1 LNGLRFYGT
10 GCLFAL
16 ALLVCGIYSASV
28 TADEGD
34 GLITELKV
42 AYIFNFTRFIE
53 WPEAPADRPFVIGV
67 IDDPAMAEQL
77 RILEREGKRVGKRS
91 IAVRGYASPDMPD
104 SCEILFVGA
113 AASNRLEAIIQ
124 RTAGKSMLLVG
135 DTPGYADRG
144 VAIELFRKPDIFR
157 KTDKLRFR
165 INPSALKDR
174 GLEVS
179 AQMFD
184 VAEIVK

>member
-1 LNGLRFYGT
+1 MNGLRFYGAR
-10 GCLFAL
+10 CLFAL
-16 ALLVCGIYSASV
+16 ALLACGIYSGSV

-34 GLITELKV
+34 ELIRGLKV
-42 AYIFNFTRFIE
+42 AYLFNFTRFIE

-67 IDDPAMAEQL
+67 IDDLAMAEKL

-91 IAVRGYASPDMPD
+91 IEVRGYESPDIPD

-124 RTAGKSMLLVG
+124 RTAGKPMLLVG
-135 DTPGYADRG
+135 DTPGFADRG

-157 KTDKLRFR
+157 KTEKLRFR
-165 INPSALKDR
+165 INPKALKGR
-174 GLEVS
+174 GLVVS
-179 AQMFD
+179 AQIFD
-184 VAEIVK
+184 VAEIVE